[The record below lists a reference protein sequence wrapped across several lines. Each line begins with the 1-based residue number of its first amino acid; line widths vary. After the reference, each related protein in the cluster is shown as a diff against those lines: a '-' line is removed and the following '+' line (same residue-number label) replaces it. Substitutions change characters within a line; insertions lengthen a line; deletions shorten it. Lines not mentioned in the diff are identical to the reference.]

1 MFTGIIKYQ
10 GKLERI
16 ERRGPGGRLALSCPE
31 LDGKLAHGGSLAV
44 DGVCLT
50 MVEAAGGRFV
60 FDLSGETLECA
71 TFKDLPV
78 GRLLNLEL
86 PLAAGDPIGGHL
98 VSGHVDGI
106 AGIKGIKT
114 AQDGTVLS
122 LDYIKPL
129 KAYIYEKCSVAVNG
143 VSLTVASVSGDMF
156 EIALIP
162 ETLRATTLYL
172 LRVGDMVNLEADTL
186 VKAKLHA
193 ESEQQGDGLTV
204 EKLRQAGFSQ

>member
-10 GKLERI
+10 GKLERV
-16 ERRGPGGRLALSCPE
+16 ERHGLGGRLVLSCSE
-31 LDGKLAHGGSLAV
+31 LDGKLEHGGSLAV

-50 MVEAAGGRFV
+50 MVEEAGGRFV
-60 FDLSGETLECA
+60 FDLSGETLERV
-71 TFKDLPV
+71 TLKDLPV

-86 PLAAGDPIGGHL
+86 PLVAGDPIGGHL

-106 AGIKGIKT
+106 AGIKGIRA

-122 LDYIKPL
+122 LDCIEPL
-129 KAYIYEKCSVAVNG
+129 KAYIYGKCSVTVNG
-143 VSLTVASVSGDMF
+143 VSLTVSAVSGDMF

-162 ETLRATTLYL
+162 ETLRATNLYL

-193 ESEQQGDGLTV
+193 ESKQRGDGLTV
-204 EKLRQAGFSQ
+204 KKLREAGFI